1 MSQAGAVH
9 ISAFDIPIFESYNV
23 RLVASSPFQFPFCS
37 SVVLHRQFS
46 QFSYDQAN
54 GGQTNFYN
62 PGYGSH
68 MFTPGPVK
76 NTGDQDDYEN
86 EPPLLEEL
94 GINFSHI
101 TQKTVSV
108 LIPHKESSR
117 EVLEDT
123 DLAGPLVF
131 CLIFGCTL
139 LLAGKIHFNYIYGLG
154 VFGCLGI
161 YLLLSMMT
169 AQGVTATHVASTL
182 GYCLLPMCLLS
193 SLGILISLKT
203 LPGIVITAA
212 IVIWCAFSSSKLF
225 VRALGMQHQRILV
238 AYPCA
243 LVYSV
248 FALLVIF

>member
-1 MSQAGAVH
+1 MDYGQYPPV
-9 ISAFDIPIFESYNV
+9 PP
-23 RLVASSPFQFPFCS
+23 SSEHFQPNYFSPGDM
-37 SVVLHRQFS
+37 QFS
-46 QFSYDQAN
+46 QFSYTSA
-54 GGQTNFYN
+54 
-62 PGYGSH
+62 PGAASSQDYPTAFPGDY
-68 MFTPGPVK
+68 FTPGPANKHVE
-76 NTGDQDDYEN
+76 DVEDYEN

-101 TQKTVSV
+101 TGKTFAV
-108 LIPHKESSR
+108 LAPYKESSQ
-117 EVLEDT
+117 EVLEDA

-139 LLAGKIHFNYIYGLG
+139 LLAGKVHFNYIYGLG

-161 YLLLSMMT
+161 YLLLTMMT
-169 AQGVTATHVASTL
+169 PNGVTPTHVASTL

-193 SLGILISLKT
+193 SLGILMSLT
-203 LPGIVITAA
+203 NLLGIVATVA
-212 IVIWCAFSSSKLF
+212 VVLWCAISASKLF
-225 VRALGMQHQRILV
+225 VRALDMQHQRILI